1 MPENKSLTP
10 IATSIAPW
18 LSVRNSARAVEFYK
32 SAFGANEVF
41 RLDGEGGS
49 VVARL
54 SVEGAEFWLGE
65 ESPEHKN
72 FSPQTLDGGT
82 VRMILTVTDP
92 DAVFARAVAAGATAV
107 HPVSED
113 YGWRLGRVV
122 DPFGHH
128 WEICRPLE

>member
-1 MPENKSLTP
+1 MPENKSRIP

-32 SAFGANEVF
+32 SAFGATEVF

-72 FSPQTLDGGT
+72 FSPQSLDGGT